1 MQKRSARKLC
11 TCSLLNHHKHFFLE
25 PVSTTFYFGGTSLL
39 IVVSVALD
47 TIQQIEGYLYEANY
61 ATLGSTD
68 GAVQKIRE
76 SEAI

>member
-1 MQKRSARKLC
+1 MVCIVPMFVQER
-11 TCSLLNHHKHFFLE
+11 FG
-25 PVSTTFYFGGTSLL
+25 VSFYFGGTSLL